1 MVSTP
6 GLMGSSFLKE
16 QVGALRTF
24 TNSIPYKV
32 PRSVYERIVQ
42 ASSATMAWVHG
53 GAGGPRWPG

>member
-6 GLMGSSFLKE
+6 GLVGSASLKE
-16 QVGALRTF
+16 QLGALRTF

-42 ASSATMAWVHG
+42 ASSAVMA
-53 GAGGPRWPG
+53 